1 MKKQL
6 QVKLLL
12 TILVAAMSFYSLS
25 MNADTQG
32 KKKTKE
38 KTTQQQAIVEEDYGN
53 TVTLVTSGTGK
64 TKEEATNNA
73 LRSALEQ
80 AFGTFVSSNTQIVN
94 DELTKDEIV
103 SISSGNIQG
112 YNEISCLET
121 QNGDYAVSVKAVVSI
136 GKLVSF
142 AQSHGA
148 STELDG
154 NKFMKNR
161 NLALLNKK
169 NEKSAVYDL
178 AEKLSIIAK
187 KGLYDFTLEVGDPS
201 GAGND
206 ITVRIN
212 VVATPNENMRSFW
225 TLLDDTF
232 NSLSMSS
239 PESEN
244 YQKLGM
250 EAYNLYYNMER
261 RKVKDRNDIGNGTKK
276 VILRNEYGWGF
287 FADMINFFMKSEQF
301 SYTVYDNLNTE
312 IMPFTLWWKKDT
324 DEYKKWGETG
334 PGFANMG
341 FDRDKA
347 ISFGLM
353 ASPVYDTVDK
363 IVTYDRNDLDRYN
376 TDGIFK
382 FHRFNIHYS
391 SNRISKLSNI
401 NIRPSRMIEV
411 DVHKQK
417 DKFVT
422 LAKESLEHANN
433 SAGEDQIRYLETAY
447 SFFSILKTM
456 EFNNSKLQEYERNK
470 KQICERLAKLR
481 K

>member
-25 MNADTQG
+25 MNADTQS
-32 KKKTKE
+32 KKKTIE
-38 KTTQQQAIVEEDYGN
+38 KSSQQQPTVEEDYGN

-64 TKEEATNNA
+64 TKEDATNNA

-187 KGLYDFTLEVGDPS
+187 RGLYDFALEVGDPS

-206 ITVRIN
+206 ITVRVK

-232 NSLSMSS
+232 SSLSMSS

-244 YQKLGM
+244 YQKLGLK
-250 EAYNLYYNMER
+250 AYDLYYNMEK
-261 RKVKDRNDIGNGTKK
+261 RKVKDRNDIGNGTKR
-276 VILRNEYGWGF
+276 VILRNEYGWGWFENMIDF
-287 FADMINFFMKSEQF
+287 FIKSEQF

-312 IMPFTLWWKKDT
+312 IIPFTIWWKRDT
-324 DEYKKWGETG
+324 EEYNKWGEL
-334 PGFANMG
+334 PGIANMG
-341 FDRDKA
+341 YDRDKA
-347 ISFGLM
+347 ISFGLLT
-353 ASPVYDTVDK
+353 SPIYDTVDK
-363 IVTYDRNDLDRYN
+363 IVSYDWHNLDRYN
-376 TDGIFK
+376 KDGIFS
-382 FHRFNIHYS
+382 FHNFDIHYS
-391 SNRISKLSNI
+391 SNRITKLSNI
-401 NIRPSRMIEV
+401 NIKPSRMIEFEV
-411 DVHKQK
+411 DKQK
-417 DKFVT
+417 EQFVT
-422 LAKESLEHANN
+422 VANESLEHANN
-433 SAGEDQIRYLETAY
+433 TTGDDQINYLETAY
-447 SFFSILKTM
+447 CCFSILKAI
-456 EFNNSKLQEYERNK
+456 EYNHSKSQEYEKNK